1 VISGTTARFF
11 TERPVA
17 LVVLALV
24 TGAFGACAHAPFD
37 FAAAILIPLVAGF
50 ILLSLTIRVRDALWT
65 GWALGMGYFGLTLTW
80 ITEPFKV
87 DAALTGWMAPF
98 ALVLLAAL
106 LGAFW
111 AVAVAFARWAGGHPV
126 ALVFAWTG
134 AELARAYVFTGFPW
148 ASPPQA
154 LVSGLAGQG
163 LAWGGPHGVML
174 ACAAFAA
181 AIATTPALWVRG
193 AIVIGGAALILIPPL
208 DGPSRL
214 TDHIIRLVQPNAPQD
229 EKWDP
234 AMVPV
239 FINRQI
245 GYTGAAAVPDLVV
258 WPETALPYLQ
268 ENAEP
273 VFDEIAKVARGALVV
288 LGIQRRQDRDYFNSL
303 VVLDAQGDV
312 VLSYD
317 KHHLVPLGEYMPFA
331 SFFRRIEIGG
341 LAARVENG
349 YAAGPGPQLL
359 DLSALGTALPLICYE
374 AVFAHDVGGTS
385 ERPSLLLQLT
395 NDAWFGQRSG
405 PQQHLAQ
412 ARMRAIE
419 QGLPLIRS
427 ANTGISAVIDPKGR
441 VTNALALNTAGY
453 MDAALPAA
461 AAPTV
466 YSRSG
471 DWPWVLIV
479 ALGLIAIILQR
490 SASRRASGIDA
501 ERGRA

>member
-1 VISGTTARFF
+1 MISGTTARFF

-17 LVVLALV
+17 RVVLALV
-24 TGAFGACAHAPFD
+24 TGAFGACAHAPFH

-50 ILLSLTIRVRDALWT
+50 VLLSLTIRVRDALWT
-65 GWALGMGYFGLTLTW
+65 GWALGVGYFGLTLTW

-193 AIVIGGAALILIPPL
+193 AIMIGGAALILIPPL

-273 VFDEIAKVARGALVV
+273 VFDKIAKAARGALVV
-288 LGIQRRQDRDYFNSL
+288 LGIQRRQDRNYFNSL

-317 KHHLVPLGEYMPFA
+317 KHHLVPFGEYMPLRSIMSFA
-331 SFFRRIEIGG
+331 KLTHGNLDFS
-341 LAARVENG
+341 
-349 YAAGPGPQLL
+349 AGHGAQTLSLP
-359 DLSALGTALPLICYE
+359 DLPPFSPLICYE
-374 AVFAHDVGGTS
+374 AIFPGQVTASDS
-385 ERPSLLLQLT
+385 RPGWLLNIT
-395 NDAWFGQRSG
+395 NDGWFGNTAG
-405 PQQHLAQ
+405 PYQHLQ
-412 ARMRAIE
+412 AARLRAVE
-419 QGLPLIRS
+419 EGLPLVRA
-427 ANTGISAVIDPKGR
+427 ANTGISAVIDPLGR
-441 VTNALALNTAGY
+441 YVGRLPLGNEGVLQVSLPRALGRTPY
-453 MDAALPAA
+453 AAI
-461 AAPTV
+461 
-466 YSRSG
+466 G
-471 DWPWVLIV
+471 DWTMLLILIIS
-479 ALGLIAIILQR
+479 LGIILLFEIR
-490 SASRRASGIDA
+490 KNK
-501 ERGRA
+501 